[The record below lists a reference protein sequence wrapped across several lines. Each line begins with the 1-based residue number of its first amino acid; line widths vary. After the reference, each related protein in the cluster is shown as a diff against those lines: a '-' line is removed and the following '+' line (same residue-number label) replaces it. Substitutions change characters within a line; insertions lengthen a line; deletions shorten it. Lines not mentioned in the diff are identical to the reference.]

1 MADNQLADYIKQ
13 LLAAGQQPDQIKIA
27 LKADGWAEQDIAA
40 AFAASDAS
48 LAAAGGTAPAPS
60 ASPAQNQL
68 PRSPSAL
75 SIKKLLMGGGALV
88 ILIIAVV
95 AIALV
100 PRGGT
105 STTEDNST
113 QEATASATPSTGEEP
128 TSPIPAEPRE
138 CGEDVNCLINASLTC
153 SPADATIT
161 TSINLLTVQVT
172 TKQNFEIIGKEED
185 ACVFYLQTLQQNVRY
200 IQSYKQELF
209 ERGLNAREISSQER
223 AANEEAQIVVGKD
236 GICRFPIKSDLTALL
251 EQTKSGTLITDQLN
265 GTFCQGSLFE
275 TIVISPTPT
284 PYSEKTVLDCF
295 GNTDP
300 QCTLS
305 FLEEFSQNLENC
317 SIHKGTTP
325 IGWEPILGIFRSY
338 EITGLQNNTCSVN
351 FEILDSGSLPPELL
365 NKTMTC
371 NYNESERTIETVAS
385 GKNCSGTLYE
395 AFMKFLEE
403 NYPSPTPQ

>member
-138 CGEDVNCLINASLTC
+138 CGEDVNCLISASLTC
-153 SPADATIT
+153 TPADATIT

-236 GICRFPIKSDLTALL
+236 GICRFTNETDLTALL
-251 EQTKSGTLITDQLN
+251 EQMKEGTYETGVLN
-265 GTFCQGSLFE
+265 ASFCEGSLFRAAP
-275 TIVISPTPT
+275 TLTPT
-284 PYSEKTVLDCF
+284 
-295 GNTDP
+295 
-300 QCTLS
+300 
-305 FLEEFSQNLENC
+305 
-317 SIHKGTTP
+317 I
-325 IGWEPILGIFRSY
+325 EPTS
-338 EITGLQNNTCSVN
+338 
-351 FEILDSGSLPPELL
+351 P
-365 NKTMTC
+365 
-371 NYNESERTIETVAS
+371 VAS
-385 GKNCSGTLYE
+385 PSAE
-395 AFMKFLEE
+395 ATDSAQLVE
-403 NYPSPTPQ
+403 